1 MQSVPSQELSSVSG
15 TYSTA
20 LLENI
25 PPGQHPARHY
35 MDAAGLWQQPLGEQG
50 APALEATTGF
60 EVEGAA
66 PHFGWPW
73 LSTQSKIYQGLL
85 CNNSLE
91 KTAMSAKSLATAAFA
106 VELLLSGVEITV
118 VLGLQNH

>member
-1 MQSVPSQELSSVSG
+1 MEKQKDAVCTITKTLLTVSG

-20 LLENI
+20 LLEK
-25 PPGQHPARHY
+25 HPARCY

-50 APALEATTGF
+50 ALALEATTGY
-60 EVEGAA
+60 EGEGAA
-66 PHFGWPW
+66 PHFCWPW

-91 KTAMSAKSLATAAFA
+91 NTAMSAKSLATAAFA
-106 VELLLSGVEITV
+106 VELLLSGV
-118 VLGLQNH
+118 